1 MKLREFLRRPGF
13 DSALL
18 LTWSFDPVFFE
29 RVFLRLLHAGGTGRV
44 SVVMDHRRQQE
55 LLERLPELVAAQS
68 VSALGTEYCLDGA
81 QSAGHFHP
89 KLWVRSGPNG
99 ALVWV
104 GSGNLTAFGWSGQ
117 WELGTAWEVGVDQE
131 DDGGWLRPILEDVRA
146 LCGRVATHEAIDH
159 ILRASWLPE
168 APGSNAPVLWSGRRT
183 LAQQVLDRWP
193 GQRFERAQM
202 LTGSTDQSASLARW
216 AASSLG
222 VSRFELAVTLGRCD
236 LQAEQV
242 KNPGCDLRLANFSAD
257 ARPLHAKLLWL
268 SGNDG
273 ARALMGSA
281 NFSASAWR
289 RPVNDGGNHELVTVY
304 DTPDSDAFEPLLQQ
318 CASAM
323 PAAEFL
329 DEQPP
334 SSEGGDESPAPI
346 EGFRVV
352 EATWE
357 SIVGE
362 LRLRFEPQPPKTA
375 TVELVEAEGP
385 MALKPADDAWIA
397 RIKRNPGVW
406 CVRVRIVDGDQSA
419 ECTAFV
425 DSRRELRQTAG
436 TRRWSAF
443 FDASRDA
450 STNSEQRRMVED
462 FARLRAALFKPQT
475 DEDRKASGGGSSEHS
490 SRESP
495 GEPLDPALLAGA
507 RVVHANT
514 PIVLG
519 ASLRGGIGEL
529 LRSIFDF
536 EQDDDGDEPG
546 VDEEGELTV
555 RDQVEDKPSPLTDRT
570 VLRIGAEMDTFF
582 TALESGIIAEQG
594 SPEQV
599 QQAFALPIALALLG
613 LDSGWLNEST
623 AGKWVQRGIVA
634 MIGQRILEKATER
647 FESEGQGDVARELI
661 GDGALLAAARVA
673 VAVVPWP
680 SRLARAVALRDI
692 DATEA
697 LRTQASLA
705 HLQALLGCVRLTTE
719 HKKARDVAFE
729 DVRSLNDLEM
739 TLRPRWEDLTKRQ
752 REARGEWMRQG
763 EVVMLRNT
771 WGEVSGEAAVKPA
784 SKVEVNKLGGVRR
797 RVGQVVKIKLNAS
810 GPEHLL
816 NLSLLHRRGVP
827 LPPTRGLIDFSASEL
842 GTRERS
848 ANGMGSWHR

>member
-1 MKLREFLRRPGF
+1 VKLREFLRRPGF

-55 LLERLPELVAAQS
+55 LLQRLPELVAAQS

-131 DDGGWLRPILEDVRA
+131 DDGGWLRPILQDVRG

-202 LTGSTDQSASLARW
+202 LTGSTDKSASLARW
-216 AASSLG
+216 AATSLG

-242 KNPGCDLRLANFSAD
+242 KNPSCDLRLANFASD

-281 NFSASAWR
+281 NFSASAWL
-289 RPVNDGGNHELVTVY
+289 RPVSEGGNHELVTVY
-304 DTPDSDAFEPLLQQ
+304 DAPHSDAFEPLLQQ

-329 DEQPP
+329 DQQPP

-362 LRLRFEPQPPKTA
+362 LRLRIEPQPPKTA

-397 RIKRNPGVW
+397 RIKRNPGAW

-475 DEDRKASGGGSSEHS
+475 DEERKGSGGGSREHS

-536 EQDDDGDEPG
+536 DQDDDGDEPE
-546 VDEEGELTV
+546 VDEDGEVTV
-555 RDQVEDKPSPLTDRT
+555 RDRGDDKPSPLTDRT
-570 VLRIGAEMDTFF
+570 VMRIGAEMETFF
-582 TALESGIIAEQG
+582 AELENGSIVDQG

-599 QQAFALPIALALLG
+599 QQAFALPIALSLLG
-613 LDSGWLNEST
+613 LESGWLNERN
-623 AGKWVQRGIVA
+623 AGQWVQRGIVA
-634 MIGQRILEKATER
+634 MIGQGILEKATER
-647 FESEGQGDVARELI
+647 FEAEGQGEVARELI

-680 SRLARAVALRDI
+680 SRLARAVALRDV
-692 DATEA
+692 DAAEA
-697 LRTQASLA
+697 LRTRASLA
-705 HLQALLGCVRLTTE
+705 HVEALLGCVRVTLA
-719 HKKARDVAFE
+719 HRAARDIAFE
-729 DVRSLNDLEM
+729 DVRSLNILEKA
-739 TLRPRWEDLTKRQ
+739 LRPRWEELTKRQ
-752 REARGEWMRQG
+752 REARGEWMRAG

-771 WGEVSGEAAVKPA
+771 WGEVSAEAAVRP
-784 SKVEVNKLGGVRR
+784 STKVEVNKFGGLRR
-797 RVGQVVKIKLNAS
+797 SSGQASKFKLNAS

-816 NLSLLHRRGVP
+816 NVSLLHRRGVS
-827 LPPTRGLIDFSASEL
+827 LPPSHGLLDSSMKDLGAKEL
-842 GTRERS
+842 RS
-848 ANGMGSWHR
+848 NGKLSW